1 MALVS
6 GVMAASTRSGSRH
19 QLSGKMSTNT
29 GLAPKWTIGA
39 AVAIQ
44 WAGIDPRKVFPHSL
58 RHLFARV
65 FYSVEKDLLRLAD
78 ILGHASVNTTR
89 IYTMETGRQH
99 MKLLERVSRV
109 LLT

>member
-1 MALVS
+1 
-6 GVMAASTRSGSRH
+6 
-19 QLSGKMSTNT
+19 MS
-29 GLAPKWTIGA
+29 APR
-39 AVAIQ
+39 
-44 WAGIDPRKVFPHSL
+44 AGGDPRKVFPHSL

-99 MKLLERVSRV
+99 MKLLERVGRT